1 MESRVSMS
9 SDTEKRLCDLICE
22 SAAGE
27 KEIEIYR
34 KRMADAAGFEPYA
47 AFLRINRYKSNSVTA
62 LDIENFLS

>member
-1 MESRVSMS
+1 MS
-9 SDTEKRLCDLICE
+9 SDTEKRLCDLICA

-62 LDIENFLS
+62 LDIESFLS